1 MTLHEHLQD
10 ARGTGSKEIMV
21 GQTKLFPKWL
31 IYAIIALLW
40 WGIFGF
46 LGKVGSD
53 RISPSQ
59 MQIFF
64 TLGMVPVAL
73 VCAFR
78 IRFRIATDKLGVGYS
93 LLMGIIA
100 ALGSLAFFA
109 AMKSGKA
116 SLIAPA
122 TSLYPALTVIL
133 AVFFLK
139 EKLNKVQLIG
149 LFFALVAIVILSM

>member
-1 MTLHEHLQD
+1 LME
-10 ARGTGSKEIMV
+10 GS
-21 GQTKLFPKWL
+21 KLFPKWL
-31 IYAIIALLW
+31 VYAIVALIW

-46 LGKVGSD
+46 LGKVGAD
-53 RISPSQ
+53 RISVSQ

-64 TLGMVPVAL
+64 TIGMVPVAI
-73 VCAFR
+73 VCAYR
-78 IRFRIATDKLGVGYS
+78 LKFRIAAEKLGVGYS
-93 LLMGIIA
+93 LLMGILA

-133 AVFFLK
+133 AVVVLK
-139 EKLNKVQLIG
+139 ERLNRVQLCG
-149 LFFALVAIVILSM
+149 LFLAMLSIVILSM